1 MKGSAMKRFQ
11 GLLVLMAV
19 FMLAGCSSE
28 IDENKPMETV
38 RVEASKMKPEALKA
52 KVAQYEALIAEKTAG
67 IDGIKQQLK
76 DLTISEL
83 MGEKAKTL
91 KEEMSGLTASFEK
104 LSDQMAVF
112 AKELAAAQ

>member
-1 MKGSAMKRFQ
+1 
-11 GLLVLMAV
+11 MAV
-19 FMLAGCSSE
+19 LVLAGCSNE

-38 RVEASKMKPEALKA
+38 KVEASKMKPEALKA

-76 DLTISEL
+76 DLSISDL

-91 KEEMSGLTASFEK
+91 KAEMSGLTTSLEK
-104 LSDQMAVF
+104 LNDQMAVF
-112 AKELAAAQ
+112 VGELTASK